1 MCKDQVGGLR
11 QETFPHWACLQDN
24 HIARPAMKPHQSG
37 WAVKDHLEMLGI
49 TAGLRMR
56 VLMCFPYYFCTYSVK
71 FGGGKHPCFSAS
83 TVCASLFSL
92 LCGLMIP
99 GWAQRCQ
106 VASITA
112 QIQNHTFAHCSR
124 RWRSCKNEMARR
136 VSFFIEITGLVTKGI
151 EIEMSNH

>member
-71 FGGGKHPCFSAS
+71 FGGGKHPCFSS
-83 TVCASLFSL
+83 TWHQVCINYVGNTTNPPLSL
-92 LCGLMIP
+92 
-99 GWAQRCQ
+99 A
-106 VASITA
+106 
-112 QIQNHTFAHCSR
+112 
-124 RWRSCKNEMARR
+124 KNQ
-136 VSFFIEITGLVTKGI
+136 
-151 EIEMSNH
+151 